1 MRPLTCAC
9 RPGMLFG
16 AGALPHGAKGKT
28 MKLFE
33 AIDARHE
40 EIARFRPFSDGNLQE
55 QIRAF
60 SRLEVTC
67 SSNAIEGSSCTL
79 SETKVLLED
88 GLTAGGKPLAHALA
102 AEGHARAWD
111 YMFSLLHADAVSE
124 ENLLFMHGLLQ
135 GLEIHAV
142 PICYRKAPV
151 FVTGSR
157 HVPPDFRLVP
167 GAMKRLVEGQGR
179 LFAKCHPVAAAK
191 FHKELAFIH
200 PFADGNGRIARL
212 AMNCLLVQRGFLP
225 VSIPPVLR
233 QIYIESLERAHVSDA
248 DFIALVARAEYETQK
263 DFLRMLK
270 ESGARPHGADAPAG
284 PEEGPASWTPES
296 GPESRMPER

>member
-1 MRPLTCAC
+1 
-9 RPGMLFG
+9 
-16 AGALPHGAKGKT
+16 

-40 EIARFRPFSDGNLQE
+40 EIARFRPFSDGNLLE

-60 SRLEVTC
+60 YRLEVTW
-67 SSNAIEGSSCTL
+67 SSNAIEGSSYTL

-88 GLTAGGKPLAHALA
+88 GLTAGGKPLVHALA

-135 GLEIHAV
+135 GLENNAV
-142 PICYRKAPV
+142 SGSYRKAPV

-179 LFAKCHPVAAAK
+179 LFAKCHPVAAAAK

-200 PFADGNGRIARL
+200 PFADGNGR
-212 AMNCLLVQRGFLP
+212 
-225 VSIPPVLR
+225 IPPVLR

>member
-1 MRPLTCAC
+1 
-9 RPGMLFG
+9 
-16 AGALPHGAKGKT
+16 

-79 SETKVLLED
+79 LETKVLLED
-88 GLTAGGKPLAHALA
+88 GLTAGGKPLVHALA

-212 AMNCLLVQRGFLP
+212 AMELP
-225 VSIPPVLR
+225 SR
-233 QIYIESLERAHVSDA
+233 
-248 DFIALVARAEYETQK
+248 
-263 DFLRMLK
+263 
-270 ESGARPHGADAPAG
+270 PAG
-284 PEEGPASWTPES
+284 LSSRVHSAGSPAELRPKPRTRACQRCRLHCPCRA
-296 GPESRMPER
+296 G